1 LEIERGIS
9 LKGER
14 AVEEREVTLRD
25 YIKLIKKRNK
35 IILLVF
41 SIGVAATAAISF
53 ILPPV
58 YRVTATIKIGK
69 IVDLSTFEKEPIESA
84 VAASERLEGSQILSE
99 AIEDLKLPFTLKKFR
114 KKVSVEPV
122 RDTKDLI
129 EIRVETN
136 DRRQTLDIA
145 DYLANKLLER
155 HKQVKQVHEN
165 EEEMLAKY
173 GEHIEKIQMQ
183 LAQISSDTARLEKKM
198 ENLEVV
204 AEKISR
210 KIEIEESKLLSEA
223 ESRILVGQMEDIT
236 TRLETYRAAIQNKQQ
251 RYDLLMKEL
260 RQTELEKTQLQ
271 MRGSLEMYGTE
282 LLVPTKEPQE
292 PIRPNK
298 LLNILV
304 AAVVSLVVGLGLA
317 FSLESLEETK

>member
-1 LEIERGIS
+1 M
-9 LKGER
+9 
-14 AVEEREVTLRD
+14 EEQEVTLRD
-25 YIKLIKKRNK
+25 YIKLIKKRKK

-41 SIGVAATAAISF
+41 FIGVAATAVISF

-69 IVDLSTFEKEPIESA
+69 IVDLSTFEKDPIESA

-99 AIEDLKLPFTLKKFR
+99 TIEDLKLPFTLKEFR
-114 KKVSVEPV
+114 KKVSVEPI

-129 EIRVETN
+129 QIRVETN

-155 HKQVKQVHEN
+155 HKQIKQVYEN

-173 GEHIEKIQMQ
+173 GEHIKKIQME
-183 LAQISSDTARLEKKM
+183 LPEIRSDIAGLEKKV
-198 ENLEVV
+198 ENLEVS
-204 AEKISR
+204 AENISR
-210 KIEIEESKLLSEA
+210 KIEIEKSKSLSEA

-236 TRLETYRAAIQNKQQ
+236 ARLENYRAAIQNKQQ

-282 LLVPTKEPQE
+282 LLVPTKEPEE
-292 PIRPNK
+292 PVRPNK

>member
-1 LEIERGIS
+1 M
-9 LKGER
+9 
-14 AVEEREVTLRD
+14 EEREVTLRD

>member
-1 LEIERGIS
+1 M
-9 LKGER
+9 
-14 AVEEREVTLRD
+14 EEREVTLRD
-25 YIKLIKKRNK
+25 YIKLIKKRKK

-53 ILPPV
+53 ILPSV

-136 DRRQTLDIA
+136 DRHQTLDIA

-155 HKQVKQVHEN
+155 HKQIKQVHEN
-165 EEEMLAKY
+165 EEEMLARY

-183 LAQISSDTARLEKKM
+183 LAQISSDTAGLEKKM
-198 ENLEVV
+198 ENLEVA

-210 KIEIEESKLLSEA
+210 KIEIEKSKSLSEA

-292 PIRPNK
+292 PVRPNK

-304 AAVVSLVVGLGLA
+304 AAVVSLVVGLGVA

>member
-1 LEIERGIS
+1 M
-9 LKGER
+9 
-14 AVEEREVTLRD
+14 
-25 YIKLIKKRNK
+25 
-35 IILLVF
+35 VF
-41 SIGVAATAAISF
+41 FIGVAATAVISF

-69 IVDLSTFEKEPIESA
+69 IVDLSTFEKDPIESA

-155 HKQVKQVHEN
+155 HKQIKQVYEN

-173 GEHIEKIQMQ
+173 GEHIKKIQME
-183 LAQISSDTARLEKKM
+183 LPEISSDIAGLEKKV
-198 ENLEVV
+198 ENLEVS
-204 AEKISR
+204 AENISR
-210 KIEIEESKLLSEA
+210 KIEIEKSKSLSEA

-282 LLVPTKEPQE
+282 LLVSTKEPEE
-292 PIRPNK
+292 PVRPNK

-304 AAVVSLVVGLGLA
+304 AAVVSLVVGLGVA

>member
-1 LEIERGIS
+1 
-9 LKGER
+9 
-14 AVEEREVTLRD
+14 VEEREVTLRD